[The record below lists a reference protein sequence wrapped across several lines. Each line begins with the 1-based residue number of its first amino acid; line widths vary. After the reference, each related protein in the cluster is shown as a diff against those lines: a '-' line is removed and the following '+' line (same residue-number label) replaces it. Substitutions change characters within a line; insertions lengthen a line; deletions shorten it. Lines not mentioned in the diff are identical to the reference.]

1 MCVCVCVC
9 VCVLT
14 CQDSDKTWHT
24 CNSCGLRAHM
34 KSIHVLQRALQQ
46 VRPSKGTH
54 PHQDMP
60 AWYDD
65 ITHSV
70 HDSSRLTPLALHP
83 HLYPRPPDILVAP
96 SLPPV
101 LAHSTL
107 ALRGRGQNR
116 WRNGKK
122 HVQKPCPKI

>member
-1 MCVCVCVC
+1 
-9 VCVLT
+9 
-14 CQDSDKTWHT
+14 
-24 CNSCGLRAHM
+24 
-34 KSIHVLQRALQQ
+34 
-46 VRPSKGTH
+46 
-54 PHQDMP
+54 MP

-107 ALRGRGQNR
+107 ALREGEGKTDGEMVKSTF
-116 WRNGKK
+116 RNPAPRFNMENSGGCEKTN
-122 HVQKPCPKI
+122 VLIT